1 MKSDFSIILFD
12 NARGRSYIQQIC
24 NAGFL
29 PAEVLLMPG
38 EWKKPEG
45 LENFPGMHF
54 DIDETIFETMEKH
67 GLKIVPL
74 KEADINA
81 EDTVNAVKN
90 SHATYIVF
98 GGRGGQLLK
107 PEILNAGK
115 PILHM
120 HPGITPYFRGSTT
133 VYYSN
138 LVNGKAGCTAFFF
151 NEKIDEG
158 RMVCQAEYD
167 LIHNMDIDYLFDP
180 DIRGQTL
187 VKAATIL
194 RESIVSYEQKEAE
207 GAYPYFII
215 HPVLKHLS
223 ILKNTRG

>member
-1 MKSDFSIILFD
+1 MKSDFSIILID
-12 NARGRSYIQQIC
+12 GARGRSYIQQIC
-24 NAGFL
+24 NAGFF
-29 PAEVLLMPG
+29 PEEVLLMPG

-45 LENFPGMHF
+45 LDNYPGGHF
-54 DIDETIFETMEKH
+54 DIGEPVFETIKKH
-67 GLKIVPL
+67 GLKTVLL

-81 EDTVNAVKN
+81 ENTINAVKN
-90 SHATYIVF
+90 SEAAYIVF
-98 GGRGGQLLK
+98 GGRSGQ
-107 PEILNAGK
+107 ILRAGILGAGK
-115 PILHM
+115 PILHL

-133 VYYSN
+133 VHYSN

-158 RMVCQAEYD
+158 PVVCQAEYD
-167 LIHNMDIDYLFDP
+167 LIRNTDMDDLFDP

-187 VKAATIL
+187 VKAAAIL
-194 RESIVSYEQKEAE
+194 SEGIAAREQTEAE

-223 ILKNTRG
+223 ILKNERG

>member
-24 NAGFL
+24 NAGFF

-45 LENFPGMHF
+45 LENFSGMHF
-54 DIDETIFETMEKH
+54 DVDEPVFETIKKYT
-67 GLKIVPL
+67 LKTFLL

-81 EDTVNAVKN
+81 EDTINAVRNTSAKFV
-90 SHATYIVF
+90 VF
-98 GGRGGQLLK
+98 GGRGGQILK

-158 RMVCQAEYD
+158 PIVCQTEYD

-187 VKAATIL
+187 VKAIAVL
-194 RESIVSYEQKEAE
+194 RETQTVQNQKEAA
-207 GAYPYFII
+207 GTYPYFII